1 MRLPLGWTSGNW
13 EPSSLGAVVGGVEV
27 AMVMVLMCLGSS
39 LKVGDGLTKVVGGC
53 WDDEAQGAW
62 RGELSLRG
70 LPWGGLDKDD
80 IKTMQ
85 AITALGGDLELLFGA
100 LIAR

>member
-1 MRLPLGWTSGNW
+1 M
-13 EPSSLGAVVGGVEV
+13 GAVVGGVEV

-70 LPWGGLDKDD
+70 LDKDD